1 MTPRELLGPW
11 LPRHLVERRT
21 PLPPVGQEECFGGTL
36 LRLDIPNFS
45 SRPDRVKEDVVRIR
59 ERAAAE
65 DLATT
70 VEEAFR
76 PIFYAVDRHGGS
88 LAGLEGDAILA
99 LFRGPEHHLR
109 ARRAMDDILAVRPRL
124 HSALASGLIR
134 CMQLGGGEQRHE
146 LVHGPALAALE
157 QLESDSAA
165 IALDFDDPGAR
176 EGPLHAPPESELVR
190 FVPPA
195 LRDLMPPPPSHRRV
209 VAVFVSAPLGS
220 AAAVYRVLAEEA
232 EGHHVVLLKVRAE
245 ADRLIAMAV
254 AGIPVARED
263 DHSRALGF
271 ALAARDR
278 LVDATGVRVRLGLA
292 EGSVLTLVL
301 GDGTRLAWDV
311 LGDSVNVAYR
321 LLAEAQ
327 AAEIVATASL
337 VESVREVIA
346 GPTEVVNVRGKSRP
360 VGVRRVRGL
369 RALRR
374 LDPDMAYARRR
385 ELTQLDACLDSRT
398 PVAVIGAAGHG
409 KRYLWQEWAAR
420 NPTWRVLRATC
431 HDHGAVRPLAPFV
444 GAVRRLGGDAPTR
457 SALQAA
463 LRALPGMDDR
473 ATAVLD
479 AFVGSGAPQLGAVTA
494 ALRQLLGGLAD
505 AGPTLLVVE
514 DLQWADDDAW
524 AFLQRL
530 LQDAA
535 RSPLRLVVTARPRTR
550 LPTGLT
556 PIELAALSLDA
567 ARALVTPLLGPRAG
581 EEGVVQSIVDRAHG
595 SPRELVAL
603 ADAARRGDDELPE
616 SMEAWYASRIDAL
629 DAAAREV
636 LERAAILGR
645 TVDQGLLRRLSA
657 DVPHAEEGL
666 RTLFDQRLLI
676 ADDLSARIAFDRE
689 ATREIAYMRM
699 TTPRRRQL
707 HTRVGRV
714 LQARGA
720 AGAPVAPEVLAWH
733 LSRSDAP
740 TEAIGPLVEASRRAL
755 AHGRPRLAL
764 AHSEQAT
771 RIARAQAPG
780 ALPEV
785 QRALGDA
792 MLALGRADLALE
804 AFKNVGDA
812 ALNVEVAAALVGAGF
827 AREALQAV
835 GDQPG
840 ALAAAVRARA
850 LSELDDPGAAQA
862 HLLALACAG
871 TTEDRARALRFY
883 GADLLRHDRFPE
895 AIEVLGEAT
904 RVSQQAGDPAGRA
917 DALDLLGGALALV
930 GEVDRALTT
939 HRTALAIRDVLGRP
953 EGTAA
958 TLRRLGRVEA
968 RTRHAGQALG
978 HLVAARSLL
987 RDAGLDSRIGRVEVD
1002 LAEVRWRRG
1011 ELAHARRHLDAAGD
1025 LAGRARARHA
1035 LLEALVAEDDTR
1047 PVATARAIE
1056 LCRVARWRSGSL
1068 VANAWQAHQ
1077 EGDTVLVVAAHA
1089 DLVALRHAE
1098 FSGIVAAW
1106 GVSHPG
1112 WNPTSSSTP
1121 G

>member
-1 MTPRELLGPW
+1 M
-11 LPRHLVERRT
+11 
-21 PLPPVGQEECFGGTL
+21 PPVGQEECFGGTL
-36 LRLDIPNFS
+36 LRLDIPDFS
-45 SRPDRVKEDVVRIR
+45 SRPDKVKPDAARVR

-99 LFRGPEHHLR
+99 LFRGPQHALR

-124 HSALASGLIR
+124 HSALASGLVR
-134 CMQLGGGEQRHE
+134 ALQLGGGEQRHE
-146 LVHGPALAALE
+146 LLHGPALLALE

-165 IALDFDDPGAR
+165 IALDFDEPGAT
-176 EGPLHAPPESELVR
+176 EGPLVSPPEDELLR
-190 FVPPA
+190 FVPPT
-195 LRDLMPPPPSHRRV
+195 LRDLVPPPPSHRRV
-209 VAVFVSAPLGS
+209 VAVFVAAPLD
-220 AAAVYRVLAEEA
+220 AAGVVYRVLAEEA
-232 EGHHVVLLKVRAE
+232 EAHHVVLLKVRAE
-245 ADRLIAMAV
+245 ADRVVALAV

-263 DHSRALGF
+263 DHARGLGF

-292 EGSVLTLVL
+292 DGPVLTLVL

-311 LGDSVNVAYR
+311 LGDCVNVAYR
-321 LLAEAQ
+321 LLNEAQ

-337 VESVREVIA
+337 VDGVREVVA
-346 GPTEVVNVRGKSRP
+346 GPTQAVTVRGKARP
-360 VGVRRVRGL
+360 VAVRRVRGL

-374 LDPDMAYARRR
+374 LDPDPTYARRR
-385 ELTQLDACLDSRT
+385 ELARLDACLDAALPT
-398 PVAVIGAAGHG
+398 AVIGAAGHG

-420 NPTWRVLRATC
+420 NPEWRVLRATC
-431 HDHGAVRPLAPFV
+431 HDHGAVRPLAPFI

-457 SALQAA
+457 TALQAA
-463 LRALPGMDDR
+463 LRSLPGMDDR

-479 AFVGSGAPQLGAVTA
+479 AFVAAGAPQLSAVTSA
-494 ALRQLLGGLAD
+494 VRQLLAGLAE

-514 DLQWADDDAW
+514 DLQWADEDA
-524 AFLQRL
+524 FGLVQRL
-530 LQDAA
+530 VHDAA
-535 RSPLRLVVTARPRTR
+535 RVRLRVVLTARPRTR
-550 LPTGLT
+550 LPTGVT
-556 PIELAALSLDA
+556 VVELGALAVED
-567 ARALVTPLLGPRAG
+567 ARALIRPLLGERADDDA
-581 EEGVVQSIVDRAHG
+581 VVARILERAHG

-616 SMEAWYASRIDAL
+616 SMESWYAARIDAL

-645 TVDQGLLRRLSA
+645 TIDRGLLRRLSA
-657 DVPHAEEGL
+657 DVPRAEEGL

-676 ADDLSARIAFDRE
+676 EDDLSARVAFDRE

-714 LQARGA
+714 LQARAA
-720 AGAPVAPEVLAWH
+720 AGSPVAPEVLAWH

-740 TEAIGPLVEASRRAL
+740 AEAIVPLVEASRRAL

-764 AHSEQAT
+764 AHSETAT
-771 RIARAQAPG
+771 RIAREAQPAS
-780 ALPEV
+780 LPLV
-785 QRALGDA
+785 QRSLGDA

-804 AFKNVGDA
+804 AFRNVGDS

-840 ALAAAVRARA
+840 AMAAAVRARA
-850 LSELDDPGAAQA
+850 LSELDDPRAAEAHAQA
-862 HLLALACAG
+862 LAAAG
-871 TTEDRARALRFY
+871 TDADRTRALRFY
-883 GADLLRHDRFPE
+883 GADLLRHDRIPE
-895 AIEVLGEAT
+895 AIDVLAEAMRT
-904 RVSQQAGDPAGRA
+904 AQRAGDLAARA
-917 DALDLLGGALALV
+917 DALDLLGSALAINGDL
-930 GEVDRALTT
+930 DRALTT
-939 HRTALAIRDVLGRP
+939 HRSALALRDLLGRP
-953 EGTAA
+953 EGTAS
-958 TLRRLGRVEA
+958 TLRRLGRVES

-987 RDAGLDSRIGRVEVD
+987 RDAGLESRLGRVEVD

-1011 ELAHARRHLDAAGD
+1011 ELAHARRHLEAAGD
-1025 LAGRARARHA
+1025 LSGRARAWHA
-1035 LLEALVAEDDTR
+1035 LLSALVAEDDAR

-1056 LCRVARWRSGSL
+1056 LCGRSRWRAGA
-1068 VANAWQAHQ
+1068 VFAAAWQARQ
-1077 EGDTVLVVAAHA
+1077 EADIVLLEAALA
-1089 DLVALRHAE
+1089 DLVALHHAE
-1098 FSGIVAAW
+1098 FSSIV
-1106 GVSHPG
+1106 GG
-1112 WNPTSSSTP
+1112 WVGEVGASA
-1121 G
+1121 